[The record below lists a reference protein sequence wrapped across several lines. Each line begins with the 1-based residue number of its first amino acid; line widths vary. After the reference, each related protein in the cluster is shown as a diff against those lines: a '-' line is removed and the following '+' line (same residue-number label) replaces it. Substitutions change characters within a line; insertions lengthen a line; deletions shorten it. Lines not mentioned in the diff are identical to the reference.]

1 MLVPLGSDASRRD
14 GLMVGAGFGAADALR
29 FLAGTPRGALP
40 RPRRIGVTETVRL
53 LPAVKRDG
61 LRGAL
66 LNWDGQ
72 LEDDA
77 RLVIALARTA
87 ASYGA
92 RILTRVAATGP
103 DSVRDELTGQ
113 TLQVRARHVVN
124 ATGAWADRLAPA
136 HRLQPSKGV
145 HVVLSAAR
153 LGFPTGALTVAVP
166 GESNRY
172 VFALPHPDSIVHVGL
187 TDDPLDGP
195 LPDVPRANEAE
206 IAFLLDTLSR
216 GLQRPLSR
224 SDVIG
229 SFAGVRPLLAGV
241 EGRTADLSRR
251 HAVVQGD
258 DGMWTVLGGKLTTYR
273 RMAQDAVDRLTDR
286 RCRTGDLPLVGA
298 VGPVSTS
305 VPERLVRRYGAE
317 AADVAALAASDPGL
331 LDPVAPG
338 VPVLGVELVWGVVAE
353 GALDSEDLL
362 ERRTR
367 LSLVDAW
374 GEAARPAAE
383 AASAQAFA

>member
-1 MLVPLGSDASRRD
+1 VPLGSDASRRD

-124 ATGAWADRLAPA
+124 ATGAWAAKIGAMAGAPLPVWPLRRHIFIAAPPLQGRPASGWTFDRRTLVIDFATSFYFHREGANLLFGMGDPSEAPGFDTTVNW
-136 HRLQPSKGV
+136 Q
-145 HVVLSAAR
+145 VLEQIAPVAAR
-153 LGFPTGALTVAVP
+153 RLPALSDASIAKAWAGLYEMTPDAMPVIGRAGVDGLFAIAGFSGHGFQHSPAAGRILA
-166 GESNRY
+166 
-172 VFALPHPDSIVHVGL
+172 
-187 TDDPLDGP
+187 
-195 LPDVPRANEAE
+195 
-206 IAFLLDTLSR
+206 
-216 GLQRPLSR
+216 
-224 SDVIG
+224 DVI
-229 SFAGVRPLLAGV
+229 AGRDPDF
-241 EGRTADLSRR
+241 DLSPFRFDR
-251 HAVVQGD
+251 FGD
-258 DGMWTVLGGKLTTYR
+258 GT
-273 RMAQDAVDRLTDR
+273 A
-286 RCRTGDLPLVGA
+286 
-298 VGPVSTS
+298 TS
-305 VPERLVRRYGAE
+305 E
-317 AADVAALAASDPGL
+317 
-331 LDPVAPG
+331 
-338 VPVLGVELVWGVVAE
+338 LGVV
-353 GALDSEDLL
+353 
-362 ERRTR
+362 
-367 LSLVDAW
+367 
-374 GEAARPAAE
+374 
-383 AASAQAFA
+383 